1 MIYEGIKSHDA
12 TYQFCLGQLTH
23 EPAQIIG
30 ESSSS
35 THLIFTFQAN
45 LIMKSDVQSYY
56 TKNCHHDI
64 VFARFGLKEVYFSP
78 NVR

>member
-1 MIYEGIKSHDA
+1 MIYEGIKSYDA

-35 THLIFTFQAN
+35 THLVFTFQAN
-45 LIMKSDVQSYY
+45 LIMKSDV
-56 TKNCHHDI
+56 H
-64 VFARFGLKEVYFSP
+64 
-78 NVR
+78 